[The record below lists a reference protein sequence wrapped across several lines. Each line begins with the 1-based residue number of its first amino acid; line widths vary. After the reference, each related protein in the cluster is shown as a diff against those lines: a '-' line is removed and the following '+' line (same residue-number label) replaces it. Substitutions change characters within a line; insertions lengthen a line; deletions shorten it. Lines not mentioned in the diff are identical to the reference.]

1 MWKEFK
7 EFIAQGNVLG
17 LAVAVIL
24 GAAFGLVV
32 VSFTNDVLMQLIAAV
47 VGQVDFTR
55 LSFELNGTPIR
66 YGAFLTALIN
76 FLIVSFALFLT
87 VKGANALQRKKKEE
101 APAVPT
107 HDEVELSLLREIR
120 DAVSARPV
128 RQG

>member
-1 MWKEFK
+1 
-7 EFIAQGNVLG
+7 NVLG

-47 VGQVDFTR
+47 VGQVDFTQ
-55 LSFELNGTPIR
+55 LSLELNGTPIR

-87 VKGANALQRKKKEE
+87 VKGANALQRKKKE
-101 APAVPT
+101 APASPT